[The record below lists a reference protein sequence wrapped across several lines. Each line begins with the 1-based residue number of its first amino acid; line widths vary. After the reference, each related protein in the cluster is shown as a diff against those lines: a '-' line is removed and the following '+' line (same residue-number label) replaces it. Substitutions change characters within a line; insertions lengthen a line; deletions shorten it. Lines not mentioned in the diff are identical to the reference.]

1 MDNFYNISDFSLQ
14 KQFEFHKLIKLID
27 GLNHKEAQEIAKKF
41 LFLYMATQ
49 TAVINLSSKI
59 PEIQ

>member
-1 MDNFYNISDFSLQ
+1 MDNSYNISDFSLQ

-27 GLNHKEAQEIAKKF
+27 GLNYKESQEMAKKF

-49 TAVINLSSKI
+49 TAITNLSINI
-59 PEIQ
+59 PEM